1 MSTVDEVKQKLDIV
15 EVIGQYVKLTK
26 AGRNFKAVC
35 PFHNEKTASFYV
47 FPERQSW
54 HCFGACSTGGDVF
67 TFVMKK
73 EGLDFGETLR
83 LLADKVGVNLP
94 SYIEQGPRKDGKEK
108 LFQAN
113 EAAAQYY
120 HNLLVN
126 SPAGEKAKN
135 YLLGRGL
142 TLKTINDFQLGVSPN
157 AWEMLMMYLL
167 EKGFSES
174 ELLDAGLILKSEE
187 GKTHDR
193 FHNRLMFPIRDA
205 RGRTTGFSGR
215 VLDDSLPK
223 YMNSPQTAIF
233 DKSGTI
239 YGIDMAASAIRGK
252 DMVVIVEGYMDVI
265 VAHQY
270 GFNNVVA
277 SMGTAITEK
286 HITILKKLTKN
297 FALALDPDTAGEE
310 AMTHSVDYENTAE
323 VEIEVVTLPSGEDP
337 DEVIKKDPKLW
348 ETAIA
353 NASPLAEYMVNFT
366 ASKFDLSKTTEKS
379 KLIGQLIPLIAKVKN
394 DLRRD
399 RWLRTL
405 SKLTKIEYN
414 VIEGLL
420 KKSLISNNF
429 RKPLNRSN
437 IVPVDTI
444 GYSAREE
451 YCLAILLQYPEL
463 KKQDEGLRPEY
474 FQNIVN
480 REIYCACRETD
491 DTIALKERLEP
502 AVREKLDAITTKH
515 NPDDRVAAKYTECV
529 LALRK
534 AFLLNQEAM
543 RSEVFAMEAETAGTG
558 AALTKLKEQGIE
570 PSIQLKNVFA
580 RKPRVIRRTENGR
593 RNS

>member
-35 PFHNEKTASFYV
+35 PFHNEKTPSFYV

-83 LLADKVGVNLP
+83 LLADKAGVALP
-94 SYIEQGPRKDGKEK
+94 SKIEVGPKKDEKEK
-108 LFQAN
+108 LFQVN
-113 EAAAQYY
+113 EAAVQYY

-126 SPAGEKAKN
+126 SAGGEKAKN
-135 YLLGRGL
+135 YLLNRGL
-142 TLKTINDFQLGVSPN
+142 TTKTINDFQLGVSPN
-157 AWEMLMMYLL
+157 AWEMLMTYLK

-174 ELLDAGLILKSEE
+174 EMMDAGLILKNEE

-239 YGIDMAASAIRGK
+239 YGIDMASSAIRTK

-297 FALALDPDTAGEE
+297 IALALDPDTAGEE

-323 VEIEVVTLPSGEDP
+323 VEIEVVTLPPDEDP
-337 DEVIKKDPKLW
+337 DEVIKSDPKIW
-348 ETAIA
+348 EAAIEK
-353 NASPLAEYMVNFT
+353 ASPLAEYMVNFT

-379 KLIGQLIPLIAKVKN
+379 KLIGQLIPLIARVKN

-420 KKSLISNNF
+420 KKSLISTNL
-429 RKPLNRSN
+429 RQPLNRSK

-444 GYSAREE
+444 GYNAREE

-463 KKQDEGLRPEY
+463 KKQDEGLLPDY
-474 FQNIVN
+474 FQNTVN
-480 REIYCACRETD
+480 REIYCACLETED
-491 DTIALKERLEP
+491 SIALKERLEP
-502 AVREKLDAITTKH
+502 AVREKLDVITTK
-515 NPDDRVAAKYTECV
+515 NTPADRVAAKYTECV

-543 RSEVFAMEAETAGTG
+543 RAEVFAMDSETGGAG
-558 AALTKLKEQGIE
+558 AALARLKEEGIE
-570 PSIQLKNVFA
+570 PSIQLKDVFA
-580 RKPRVIRRTENGR
+580 RKQRVIRRTNGR
-593 RNS
+593 RSN

>member
-83 LLADKVGVNLP
+83 LLADKVGVSLP
-94 SYIEQGPRKDGKEK
+94 SHIEQGPRKDEKEK

-270 GFNNVVA
+270 GFSNVVA